1 MYNNLDMK
9 KQSIKKNIILSTFYQ
24 ILKLLTPLITAPYIA
39 RVLGTDGVGTYSYT
53 ASFEAYFSLF
63 AALGTASYGLREI
76 ARARDDVKERSQ
88 LFFEI
93 ELLSIC
99 VSLVV
104 LLGWG
109 IFILFQKKYQIIF
122 VILTMNI
129 MNAMLDISWF
139 YNGLEQFV
147 YTVTKNS
154 VIKILGVVLIFLFVK
169 QKSDLNLYIFLMC
182 FTSLLGTMSM
192 WISLPKFIVKPDF
205 RHIDLGVHFR
215 QTLIYFIPTIAT
227 SVYTILDKIMIGL
240 ITQNTYENGYYE
252 EATKIINMMKALT
265 FTALNSVLGARISYL
280 FKEKQYDEIRGRI
293 NLSINYVAFMGI
305 GICFGL
311 IGVARRFVPVYFGP
325 GFEKTTTILYIL
337 SPIVFII
344 GVSNCLGSQY
354 YSPAG
359 LRKESSKYIITGSLV
374 NLVLNGMMI
383 PFTGSYGAA
392 LASVLAELTITV
404 LYVIHS
410 KGYFE
415 ASALWQYSWKRFIAG
430 VIMAAVIIMIGH
442 TVTSGIL
449 CLVLQVSVGVM
460 IYFILLTLMKDELI
474 GIVKERIFSRFRK
487 A

>member
-1 MYNNLDMK
+1 MK
-9 KQSIKKNIILSTFYQ
+9 KQSIKKNIILSTLYQ

-39 RVLGTDGVGTYSYT
+39 RVLGGAGVGTYSYT
-53 ASFEAYFSLF
+53 ASYEAYFSLF

-76 ARARDDVKERSQ
+76 ARARDDIQQRSQ

-104 LLGWG
+104 LACWG
-109 IFILFQKKYQIIF
+109 VFIMFQSKYKIIF

-154 VIKILGVVLIFLFVK
+154 AIKIIGVILIFIFVK
-169 QKSDLNLYIFLMC
+169 KESDLNLYIFLMC
-182 FTSLLGTMSM
+182 ATSLLGTMSM
-192 WISLPKFIVKPDF
+192 WITLPKFIVKPDF
-205 RHIDLGVHFR
+205 KKVDLGVHFR

-227 SVYTILDKIMIGL
+227 SVYTILDKTMIGL
-240 ITQNTYENGYYE
+240 ITQDTYENGYYE

-280 FKEKQYDEIRGRI
+280 FKEKEYDEIRQRI

-311 IGVARRFVPVYFGP
+311 IGVARRFVPIFFGP
-325 GFEKTTTILYIL
+325 GFEKTITILYIL

-359 LRKESSKYIITGSLV
+359 LRKQSSMYIITGSLV
-374 NLVLNGMMI
+374 NLVLNGLMI
-383 PFTGSYGAA
+383 PFIGSYGAA
-392 LASVLAELTITV
+392 MASVVAELTITV

-410 KGYFE
+410 KGYFG
-415 ASALWQYSWKRFIAG
+415 ADALWRFSWKRVIAG
-430 VIMAAVIIMIGH
+430 AVMAAVIILIGYN
-442 TVTSGIL
+442 VSSGIL
-449 CLVLQVSVGVM
+449 CLALQVGVGVL
-460 IYFILLTLMKDELI
+460 IYIVLLSLMKDELLVI
-474 GIVKERIFSRFRK
+474 IKNRVMRRFRK